1 MTAILHPKPRS
12 LAYFLYDAANLF
24 TLIYLPYP
32 QHSIKERIKFQQI
45 DEKLC
50 VWEHHRE
57 DKRKVLKLRSGP
69 RSQFTVGEFTREK
82 RNGFNK
88 KEGPAILFFGDQFW
102 GQGQTMC
109 YLRNLERITSKDGFP
124 FYPSSHLSAALVL
137 EDRPTIVTNHPC
149 KKTETGECRKF
160 NLSICHLESNER
172 NNIGQPGSFI
182 VTVETNRSQGTRKQG
197 GGQKGV
203 FQTDCTITYLF
214 LFDIFWFGI
223 YFCLFAQQG
232 LQILLYC
239 APNQPY
245 LSFSRCLTLWICAQH
260 HLQGCSNITSYF
272 GMTSWNKNQSMYS
285 DHNFCNLTTTC
296 SVGNH
301 I

>member
-1 MTAILHPKPRS
+1 MLHPKPRS
-12 LAYFLYDAANLF
+12 NAYFWHETVNFLHWYLF
-24 TLIYLPYP
+24 HIWNISYVRISDTMVLAFSS
-32 QHSIKERIKFQQI
+32 SIKERIQFQQI

-88 KEGPAILFFGDQFW
+88 KDGPAILFFGDQFW

-149 KKTETGECRKF
+149 KKNGNWRMSQIQFVHLPSGEQWKK
-160 NLSICHLESNER
+160 
-172 NNIGQPGSFI
+172 QY
-182 VTVETNRSQGTRKQG
+182 RSAW
-197 GGQKGV
+197 
-203 FQTDCTITYLF
+203 L
-214 LFDIFWFGI
+214 I
-223 YFCLFAQQG
+223 YCV
-232 LQILLYC
+232 
-239 APNQPY
+239 
-245 LSFSRCLTLWICAQH
+245 R
-260 HLQGCSNITSYF
+260 
-272 GMTSWNKNQSMYS
+272 WN
-285 DHNFCNLTTTC
+285 
-296 SVGNH
+296 
-301 I
+301 